1 VSPPSPTRGAERE
14 QVWKGEKKMA
24 DEKLTVKRLIA
35 AVVLTILAVLGWL
48 YVMFLGLILTGNLM
62 TAWIL
67 GLAYAVAV
75 ILLCAASTLR
85 KKLTWRRVTA

>member
-1 VSPPSPTRGAERE
+1 MGARNIKPGLNTSEACHRLA
-14 QVWKGEKKMA
+14 Q
-24 DEKLTVKRLIA
+24 KLTVKRLIA

-48 YVMFLGLILTGNLM
+48 YVMFWGLILTGNLM

>member
-1 VSPPSPTRGAERE
+1 
-14 QVWKGEKKMA
+14 MA

-48 YVMFLGLILTGNLM
+48 YVMFWGLILTGNLM